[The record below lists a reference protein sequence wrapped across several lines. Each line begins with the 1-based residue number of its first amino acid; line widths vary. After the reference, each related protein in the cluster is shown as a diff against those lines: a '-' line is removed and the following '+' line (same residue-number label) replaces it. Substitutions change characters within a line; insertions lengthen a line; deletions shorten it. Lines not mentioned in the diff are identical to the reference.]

1 MCYGAGGHPLELREL
16 IAREL
21 LSEADEPRPDRG
33 GEEPSGSSPE
43 PPSFANDDR
52 SVAVDLLD
60 EHGA

>member
-1 MCYGAGGHPLELREL
+1 MCYGAGAPPLELRET

-21 LSEADEPRPDRG
+21 LAEADESPPDRG
-33 GEEPSGSSPE
+33 SEGSSPE

-60 EHGA
+60 DRRA